1 MSIIAE
7 HYNPE
12 QARSI
17 ADRVA
22 GLFDEES
29 RGLVGFTVYEVCIQS
44 PSGIANQFIE
54 SLLAES
60 GLTLPEESEAA

>member
-7 HYNPE
+7 HYNTE

-29 RGLVGFTVYEVCIQS
+29 QGLIGFTVYEVCIGS
-44 PSGIANQFIE
+44 PSVAANLFVE
-54 SLLAES
+54 SLLAEI
-60 GLTLPEESEAA
+60 GLSLPEIGGAA